1 MHKIQA
7 FKITLSFKTDVTKEM
22 QKWVVGYLQR
32 QTEYR
37 YIVTELDK
45 SGKVHLHACCIWNKE
60 TRGDNI
66 KETIWNYGYLKYQK
80 DQSKKKFCIMIN
92 VMYDDKWYQ
101 EYLRKDSNR
110 VVLENVWEQPE
121 VIGKYYPTKEIQE
134 ACKAIGEANKSSN
147 ANRDMCQA
155 FQEWV
160 DDRGINA
167 GDAIAAAEW
176 LNRYHMDRFLLID
189 KRIFKQKLDL
199 LVRITWNRW
208 RAQEWQRECA
218 REYGCYQGGGD
229 VSLREIGCTIFKDVE
244 AEKEVDASENDAQ
257 LFSVTQAQGGSAG
270 PTGSHQEITE
280 QSVHEE
286 EAHDE
291 EASYG
296 DESSSEH
303 ETV

>member
-22 QKWVVGYLQR
+22 QKWLVGYLQQ
-32 QTEYR
+32 QTQYR

-66 KETIWNYGYLKYQK
+66 KQTIWTHGYLKYQK
-80 DQSKKKFCIMIN
+80 DQSNRKFSIMIN

-101 EYLRKDSNR
+101 EYLSKDSNR
-110 VVLENVWEQPE
+110 VILENVWEQPE

-134 ACKAIGEANKSSN
+134 ACKAIGEANKSRN
-147 ANRDMCQA
+147 ANRDMCEA

-160 DDRGINA
+160 DDRGINP

-199 LVRITWNRW
+199 LVRITWNKW
-208 RAQEWQRECA
+208 RVQTWQRDVA
-218 REYGCYQGGGD
+218 KEYGCYNGGGD
-229 VSLREIGCTIFKDVE
+229 VSLREVGITVYKDQEVE
-244 AEKEVDASENDAQ
+244 MKVDASENDAQ
-257 LFSVTQAQGGSAG
+257 LLSVTQAQVEYAG
-270 PTGSHQEITE
+270 PTGAQQEITE
-280 QSVHEE
+280 QSVHQE
-286 EAHDE
+286 EADDQ
-291 EASYG
+291 ASSLS

-303 ETV
+303 KEV

>member
-22 QKWVVGYLQR
+22 QKWIVGYLQR
-32 QTEYR
+32 STEYR

-66 KETIWNYGYLKYQK
+66 KETIWKHGYMKYQK
-80 DQSKKKFCIMIN
+80 DQSNKKFCIMIN

-101 EYLRKDSNR
+101 EYLSKDANR

-134 ACKAIGEANKSSN
+134 ACQAIGEANKSRN

-160 DDRGINA
+160 DERGIVP

-176 LNRYHMDRFLLID
+176 LNRYHMDRYLLID

-199 LVRITWNRW
+199 LVRITWNKW
-208 RAQEWQRECA
+208 RAQSWQREVA
-218 REYGCYQGGGD
+218 KEYGCYNGGGD
-229 VSLREIGCTIFKDVE
+229 VSLREFGCTVFKDDLMVDS
-244 AEKEVDASENDAQ
+244 VDASDNDAQ
-257 LFSVTQAQGGSAG
+257 LLSVSETEVDESAQSPGE
-270 PTGSHQEITE
+270 TGISEEVSQESLYETE
-280 QSVHEE
+280 QD
-286 EAHDE
+286 DE
-291 EASYG
+291 
-296 DESSSEH
+296 
-303 ETV
+303 V